1 LAQGPI
7 SFLLKQSAPII
18 FVMGCGSSGE
28 ISAPG
33 KDEMPMRLQG
43 KTAYVTGGGN
53 GIGRGIA
60 LVLAREGAD
69 LLIADIDGAAA
80 QRVAGEI
87 RTLGRQALAM
97 RVDVTR
103 AEDAAAMIEAASRF
117 LGGLDIAVNAA
128 GVISVEPVEAMP
140 EAAWDRIMDINAKGV
155 FLCCR
160 AAIPALKRRGS
171 GRIINIASVSGKDGH
186 PGLAHYS
193 ASKYA
198 VIGFTNSLAKELA
211 RDEITVN
218 AICPGVVQ
226 TAMWDVLCDEWK
238 QAGETPAQ
246 TWQRQLAAFV
256 PQGRP
261 QTPEDIGELAVYL
274 ALAPNMT
281 GQAINLDGGLTS
293 H

>member
-1 LAQGPI
+1 
-7 SFLLKQSAPII
+7 
-18 FVMGCGSSGE
+18 
-28 ISAPG
+28 
-33 KDEMPMRLQG
+33 MRLQG

-60 LVLAREGAD
+60 LVLAREGVDVLVAD
-69 LLIADIDGAAA
+69 VDVTAAEKTA
-80 QRVAGEI
+80 AEI
-87 RTLGRQALAM
+87 RALGRRAQAL

-103 AEDAAAMIEAASRF
+103 AADAATMVETAVGAF
-117 LGGLDIAVNAA
+117 GGLDVAVNAA
-128 GVISVEPVEAMP
+128 GVISVEPVESMT
-140 EAAWDRIMDINAKGV
+140 EDAWDRIMDINAKGV

-160 AAIPALKRRGS
+160 AAIPALKRRGG
-171 GRIINIASVSGKDGH
+171 GRIINISSVSGKDGH

-211 RDEITVN
+211 RDEITAN
-218 AICPGVVQ
+218 AICPGVVR
-226 TAMWDVLCDEWK
+226 TSMWELLCDEWK
-238 QAGETPAQ
+238 REGETPEQ
-246 TWQRQLAAFV
+246 TWQRQIAAFV

-261 QTPEDIGELAVYL
+261 QTPEDMGELAVYL
-274 ALAPNMT
+274 VLARNMT

>member
-1 LAQGPI
+1 
-7 SFLLKQSAPII
+7 
-18 FVMGCGSSGE
+18 
-28 ISAPG
+28 
-33 KDEMPMRLQG
+33 MRLEG

-60 LVLAREGAD
+60 LALAREGVD
-69 LLIADIDGAAA
+69 VLVADIEIGAAES
-80 QRVAGEI
+80 VAVEI
-87 RTLGRQALAM
+87 RGLGRQAGALC
-97 RVDVTR
+97 VDVTR
-103 AEDAAAMIEAASRF
+103 AADAAAMVESAVAAF
-117 LGGLDIAVNAA
+117 GGLDIAVNSA
-128 GVISVEPVEAMP
+128 GVISVEPVESLVKA
-140 EAAWDRIMDINAKGV
+140 EWDRVMGINAKGV

-160 AAIPALKRRGS
+160 AAVPVLKRRGG
-171 GRIINIASVSGKDGH
+171 GRIINIASISGKDGY

-218 AICPGVVQ
+218 AICPGIVR
-226 TAMWDVLCDEWK
+226 TSMWDLLSDEWK
-238 QAGETPAQ
+238 RSGESREES
-246 TWQRQLAAFV
+246 WQRQIAAFV

-261 QTPEDIGELAVYL
+261 QTPEDMGELAVYL
-274 ALAPNMT
+274 ALARNMT